1 VRILA
6 DENVASEMVE
16 WLRSAGHDVLWAA
29 ESLASRSD
37 GDLLDTAVS
46 QQRVVLTRDRDFGEL
61 AYLRGARAAP
71 TILMRLH
78 MLHPRNRLRVLQR
91 AWPDIESKIAG
102 HFIVVLP
109 GRLRVRALPTQ
120 T

>member
-1 VRILA
+1 
-6 DENVASEMVE
+6 
-16 WLRSAGHDVLWAA
+16 
-29 ESLASRSD
+29 
-37 GDLLDTAVS
+37 
-46 QQRVVLTRDRDFGEL
+46 
-61 AYLRGARAAP
+61 
-71 TILMRLH
+71 